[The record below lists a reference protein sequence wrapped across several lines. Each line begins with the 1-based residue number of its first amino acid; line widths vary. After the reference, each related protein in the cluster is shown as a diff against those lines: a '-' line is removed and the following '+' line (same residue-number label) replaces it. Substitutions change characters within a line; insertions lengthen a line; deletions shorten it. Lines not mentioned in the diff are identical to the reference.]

1 MVKFPSPIGASEE
14 DAEWIADQ
22 PGINFDAA
30 LLAGTLGLARRAFAW
45 RETAK
50 FGAGI
55 ARRPRRAARPLG
67 KLAGDAAKIATGRS
81 PIEPARR
88 DRRYA
93 DRAWKDNAIFK
104 GIAQGHAALAL
115 AIDELLNAAEL
126 DPADDYRLR
135 LIAIN
140 LIEALAPANW
150 PWSNPAAW
158 KAVID
163 SGGGSLVTGAQR
175 LADDVSRPPRL
186 PIRSEAGQFKLGE
199 EVAATPGAVVLRT
212 PVMELIQYDP
222 ATPEVKAEPVL
233 FVPSL
238 VNKYYLTDLSPGRSL
253 VEYAVKH
260 GVQAFHISWVNPDVS
275 HRDFDLDT
283 YVAAIVEA
291 LDTVRAITGSEQAH
305 TRRRVRRR
313 PAADDRAGA
322 PGRARPPGRGRE
334 LHADRLR
341 ARPLRA
347 RQPDRHDGPRRPPS
361 RPRSASSRTG
371 SSTAAGCRPRSRGC
385 ARSTASGGRGCSAT
399 C

>member
-1 MVKFPSPIGASEE
+1 LVNFPSPIGASEE

-30 LLAGTLGLARRAFAW
+30 LLAGTLGLVRRAFAW

-93 DRAWKDNAIFK
+93 DRAWKHNAIFK

-115 AIDELLNAAEL
+115 AIDELLDSAEL

-212 PVMELIQYDP
+212 PVMELFQ
-222 ATPEVKAEPVL
+222 
-233 FVPSL
+233 
-238 VNKYYLTDLSPGRSL
+238 
-253 VEYAVKH
+253 
-260 GVQAFHISWVNPDVS
+260 
-275 HRDFDLDT
+275 
-283 YVAAIVEA
+283 
-291 LDTVRAITGSEQAH
+291 
-305 TRRRVRRR
+305 
-313 PAADDRAGA
+313 
-322 PGRARPPGRGRE
+322 
-334 LHADRLR
+334 
-341 ARPLRA
+341 
-347 RQPDRHDGPRRPPS
+347 
-361 RPRSASSRTG
+361 
-371 SSTAAGCRPRSRGC
+371 
-385 ARSTASGGRGCSAT
+385 
-399 C
+399 